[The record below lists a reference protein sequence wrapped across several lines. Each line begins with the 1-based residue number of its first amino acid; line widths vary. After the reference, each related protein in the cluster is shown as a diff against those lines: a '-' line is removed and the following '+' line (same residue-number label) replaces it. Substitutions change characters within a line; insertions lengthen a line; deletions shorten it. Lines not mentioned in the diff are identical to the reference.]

1 MNGSTIMRRR
11 GGSLLTAIALL
22 VTFWLIWSRLRIV
35 VLVNIPWWGLLLIG
49 LILFLVIDYVLDR
62 VFRRS

>member
-1 MNGSTIMRRR
+1 MQRR

-22 VTFWLIWSRLRIV
+22 VTLWLIWNKLHIV

-49 LILFLVIDYVLDR
+49 LVVFLVIDYLLDR
-62 VFRRS
+62 VLRRS